1 LESAIC
7 CRQDRRPPLRLVKI
21 FLKSGSRSFGI
32 HLESSYY
39 PNFVAFR
46 LNINSLLRSILG
58 VYLRRSISGFTF
70 CGTRC
75 RLCLFRQSFFHIRGV
90 QGFWR
95 KWEYIAFLLSRSPDF
110 GLFTHYLRVIVA
122 ELGVATLSTPGL
134 KAVLQL
140 LLVVCSVLY
149 LRTKVCASTDI
160 LAFLRNSIWPLSAVL
175 EQYVCVGMN
184 ACRAVTVKSLIGS
197 RNARSSC

>member
-1 LESAIC
+1 VDRVNAALENAIC

-75 RLCLFRQSFFHIRGV
+75 RLCLFRQSFFFHIRGV
-90 QGFWR
+90 QGF
-95 KWEYIAFLLSRSPDF
+95 YFMGIGGSGSTSHSCCLVAQILV
-110 GLFTHYLRVIVA
+110 YLPIIYA
-122 ELGVATLSTPGL
+122 L
-134 KAVLQL
+134 
-140 LLVVCSVLY
+140 
-149 LRTKVCASTDI
+149 
-160 LAFLRNSIWPLSAVL
+160 
-175 EQYVCVGMN
+175 
-184 ACRAVTVKSLIGS
+184 
-197 RNARSSC
+197 